1 MDANQDDQNSAPAT
15 PALPG
20 FFRVPAELPGQI
32 LEHVGFSYKPPDDP
46 LEAAHKREM
55 ATSKEQ
61 FRQRLVLIVLG
72 ITIVI
77 ALLVTGACGYI
88 ALFDKDLE
96 LRKNAITALAGIIGT
111 LFGAVLGLNGA
122 KLLGAE
128 EKKDKD

>member
-1 MDANQDDQNSAPAT
+1 M
-15 PALPG
+15 
-20 FFRVPAELPGQI
+20 
-32 LEHVGFSYKPPDDP
+32 EHVGFSYKPPEDP

-61 FRQRLVLIVLG
+61 FRQRLVMIVLG
-72 ITIVI
+72 VTIII

-88 ALFDKDLE
+88 ALFDKDPE

-122 KLLGAE
+122 KLLGAD

>member
-1 MDANQDDQNSAPAT
+1 MDADQDEKDLSPTT
-15 PALPG
+15 PAPPG
-20 FFRVPAELPGQI
+20 FLRVPAELPGQI
-32 LEHVGFSYKPPDDP
+32 LEHVGFSYKPPEDP

-72 ITIVI
+72 VTIVI

-88 ALFDKDLE
+88 AIFDKDLE
-96 LRKNAITALAGIIGT
+96 LRKNAITALAGVIGT

>member
-1 MDANQDDQNSAPAT
+1 MDAEQDDQNLSPANPAP
-15 PALPG
+15 PG
-20 FFRVPAELPGQI
+20 FFRVPAELPSQI
-32 LEHVGFSYKPPDDP
+32 LEHVGFSYKPPEDP
-46 LEAAHKREM
+46 LEAAHKRDM

-61 FRQRLVLIVLG
+61 FRQRLVLIVLRV
-72 ITIVI
+72 TIII

-88 ALFDKDLE
+88 AIFDKDLE

-122 KLLGAE
+122 KLLGTE

>member
-1 MDANQDDQNSAPAT
+1 MDAKQDDQDLSPTT

-20 FFRVPAELPGQI
+20 FFRVPTELPGQI
-32 LEHVGFSYKPPDDP
+32 LEHVGFSYKPPEDP

-72 ITIVI
+72 VTIVI
-77 ALLVTGACGYI
+77 ALLVTGTCGYI
-88 ALFDKDLE
+88 AIFDKDLE

-122 KLLGAE
+122 KLLGT

>member
-1 MDANQDDQNSAPAT
+1 MDADQNDQNLPSAT
-15 PALPG
+15 PSPPG

-32 LEHVGFSYKPPDDP
+32 LEHVGFSYKPPEDP

-61 FRQRLVLIVLG
+61 FRQRLVMIVLG
-72 ITIVI
+72 VTIII

-88 ALFDKDLE
+88 ALFDKDPE

-122 KLLGAE
+122 KLLGAD

>member
-1 MDANQDDQNSAPAT
+1 MDANQDDQNLPAT
-15 PALPG
+15 GPSLPG

-46 LEAAHKREM
+46 LEAAHRRTI
-55 ATSKEQ
+55 AVSKEQ
-61 FRQRLVLIVLG
+61 FRQRLVLIVLS
-72 ITIVI
+72 ITILI
-77 ALLVTGACGYI
+77 AFLVTGACGYI
-88 ALFDKDLE
+88 AVFDKDLE